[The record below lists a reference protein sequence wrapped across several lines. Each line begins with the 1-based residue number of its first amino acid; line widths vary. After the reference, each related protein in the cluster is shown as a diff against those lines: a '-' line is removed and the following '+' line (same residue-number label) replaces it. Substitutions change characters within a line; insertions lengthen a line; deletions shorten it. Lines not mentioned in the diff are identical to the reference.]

1 MSAELDEARALDA
14 GDPLSGFRE
23 RFVLPENVIYLDGNS
38 LGVLPR
44 ATAARQAEVVALEWG
59 ERLIRSWNKSGWI
72 EAPARI
78 GAKIAGLIGA
88 KPHEVIVAD
97 STSVNLYKLLVAAAA
112 LSDRRA
118 LLTEAGNFQ
127 S

>member
-1 MSAELDEARALDA
+1 MTRARGRALDA
-14 GDPLSGFRE
+14 ADPLAPLRE
-23 RFVLPENVIYLDGNS
+23 RFVIPEDTIYLDGNS

-78 GAKIAGLIGA
+78 GAKIARLIGA
-88 KPHEVIVAD
+88 KPPGGP
-97 STSVNLYKLLVAAAA
+97 AAGPGPGQPPPT
-112 LSDRRA
+112 RR
-118 LLTEAGNFQ
+118 E
-127 S
+127 